1 MRSGAGERG
10 INIIIIIIIQRIQS
24 DRSANAKDAVSAR
37 QSHIGSGH
45 GEQGVQRI
53 VISAGGGRGGR
64 VRRGRARCAAAAEG
78 RARGGIHDD

>member
-1 MRSGAGERG
+1 
-10 INIIIIIIIQRIQS
+10 
-24 DRSANAKDAVSAR
+24 VSAR
-37 QSHIGSGH
+37 QRHIGCGH

-53 VISAGGGRGGR
+53 VISTGGRSGGR